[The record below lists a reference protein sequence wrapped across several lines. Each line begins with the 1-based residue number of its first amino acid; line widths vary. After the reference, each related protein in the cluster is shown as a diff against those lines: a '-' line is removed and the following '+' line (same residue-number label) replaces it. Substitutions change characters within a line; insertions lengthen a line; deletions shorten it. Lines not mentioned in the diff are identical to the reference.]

1 MKAPQNRRVFVVGCG
16 AATPLGMGFDQ
27 TWQRAVRGESGLRL
41 LTRCTVDFP
50 AVVGEIPDW
59 DPAKCS
65 FATPKEVAN
74 WNAAF
79 VLLTMEVCKQALED
93 AHLEMDG
100 DTGPRT
106 MCLVGSAI
114 NGTDAYREAMIA
126 LQQSGPN
133 RVSPF
138 LLPNVCA
145 NVPAGKAGALLGFTG
160 PIFSPQGACA
170 SGNHAIAMG
179 ARMLR
184 DGDSDFALVGGA
196 EMPLVP
202 EIVHGFA
209 NMNATFKLRPSDRAQ
224 GAPAKGSRPFSSDRR
239 GFVLAE
245 GAAIIVLAS
254 EDAVRAH
261 GLDARAEVL
270 GVGFTSDACHFTRP
284 NKPTIVRAIR
294 EALDDAGV
302 DAGAVGNL
310 NAHGTSTLAGD
321 TVEVECLRDVFGAGL
336 PRLPISANKSQ
347 IGHSLGAAAAIE
359 AALAVE
365 GLRRQIMLPT
375 LNYLPDPSFGDLDV
389 VCEARHASHEIVLS
403 NAFGFGGTNCC
414 LVLRGV

>member
-1 MKAPQNRRVFVVGCG
+1 MKAPKNRRVFVVGCA
-16 AATPLGMGFDQ
+16 AATPLGMGLDQ

-41 LTRCTVDFP
+41 LTRCSVDFP

-79 VLLTMEVCKQALED
+79 VLLTMQVCQEGLAD
-93 AHLEMDG
+93 ARLAMDG
-100 DTGPRT
+100 ETGPRT
-106 MCLVGSAI
+106 ACLMGSAI

-126 LQQSGPN
+126 LQQFGPN

-160 PIFSPQGACA
+160 PIYSPQGACA
-170 SGNHAIAMG
+170 SGNHAIALG
-179 ARMLR
+179 ARMVR
-184 DGDSDFALVGGA
+184 DGDCDFALAGGV
-196 EMPLVP
+196 EMPLVA

-209 NMNATFKLRPSDRAQ
+209 NMNASFKLRSGDRAE
-224 GAPAKGSRPFSSDRR
+224 GMPAAASRPYSSDRR

-245 GAAIIVLAS
+245 GAAVLVLAS

-261 GLDARAEVL
+261 RLEPRAEVAGL
-270 GVGFTSDACHFTRP
+270 GMTSDACHFTRP
-284 NKPTIVRAIR
+284 HKPTIVRAIR
-294 EALDDAGV
+294 EAIDDAGIAP
-302 DAGAVGNL
+302 DAIGAI

-321 TVEVECLRDVFGAGL
+321 AVEVECLREVFGPYL
-336 PRLPISANKSQ
+336 PRLPVSANKSQ

-359 AALAVE
+359 AALCVE

-375 LNYLPDPSFGDLDV
+375 LNYLPDPAFGDLDV
-389 VCEARHASHEIVLS
+389 VEQARQAAHEFVLS

-414 LVLRGV
+414 VVFRGV

>member
-1 MKAPQNRRVFVVGCG
+1 MKAPKNRRVLVVGCA
-16 AATPLGMGFDQ
+16 AATPLGMGLEQ

-41 LTRCTVDFP
+41 LTRCSVGFP

-59 DPAKCS
+59 DPNKCS
-65 FATPKEVAN
+65 FATPKEVVN

-79 VLLTMEVCKQALED
+79 VFLTMEMCKQALED
-93 AHLEMDG
+93 ARLEMDG

-106 MCLVGSAI
+106 ACLVGSAI
-114 NGTDAYREAMIA
+114 NGTDAYREAMVA
-126 LQQSGPN
+126 LEQFGPN

-184 DGDSDFALVGGA
+184 DGDSDFALVGGV
-196 EMPLVP
+196 EMPLVA

-209 NMNATFKLRPSDRAQ
+209 NMNATFKLRSTDRAQ
-224 GAPAKGSRPFSSDRR
+224 RAPALASRPFSSDRR

-245 GAAIIVLAS
+245 GAAVLVLAS
-254 EDAVRAH
+254 EDAMRAH
-261 GLDARAEVL
+261 GLAARAEVA
-270 GVGFTSDACHFTRP
+270 GVGLTSDACHFTRP
-284 NKPTIVRAIR
+284 HRPTIVRAIR
-294 EALDDAGV
+294 DAIDDAGI
-302 DAGAVGNL
+302 DAGAIGNL
-310 NAHGTSTLAGD
+310 NAHGTSTMAGD
-321 TVEVECLRDVFGAGL
+321 TVEVECLREVFGPHL
-336 PRLPISANKSQ
+336 PCLPISANKSQ

-375 LNYLPDPSFGDLDV
+375 LNYLPDPSFGDLDIV
-389 VCEARHASHEIVLS
+389 RETRSKAHETVLS

-414 LVLRGV
+414 VVFRGV

>member
-1 MKAPQNRRVFVVGCG
+1 
-16 AATPLGMGFDQ
+16 MGFEQ
-27 TWQRAVRGESGLRL
+27 TWQRAARGESGLRL
-41 LTRCTVDFP
+41 LTRCSVDFP

-59 DPAKCS
+59 DPAKCT

-93 AHLEMDG
+93 AKLAMDG
-100 DTGPRT
+100 DVGPRT
-106 MCLVGSAI
+106 ACLVGSAI
-114 NGTDAYREAMIA
+114 NGTDAYREAMLA
-126 LQQSGPN
+126 LGQFGPN

-170 SGNHAIAMG
+170 SGNHAIALG

-184 DGDSDFALVGGA
+184 DGDSDFALVGGVD
-196 EMPLVP
+196 MPLVA

-209 NMNATFKLRPSDRAQ
+209 NMNATFKMRSTDRAQ
-224 GAPAKGSRPFSSDRR
+224 GAPAMASRPFSSDRR
-239 GFVLAE
+239 GFVLSE
-245 GAAIIVLAS
+245 GAAVLVLAS

-261 GLDARAEVL
+261 GLHPRAEIA
-270 GVGFTSDACHFTRP
+270 GVGLTSDACHFTRP

-294 EALDDAGV
+294 EAIDDAGI
-302 DAGAVGNL
+302 DPGAIGNL

-321 TVEVECLRDVFGAGL
+321 SVEVQCLRDVFGVHL

-347 IGHSLGAAAAIE
+347 IGHSLGASGAIE

-365 GLRRQIMLPT
+365 GLRRQLMLPT
-375 LNYLPDPSFGDLDV
+375 INYLPDPSFGDLDV
-389 VCEARHASHEIVLS
+389 VREPRHAAHEFVLS

-414 LVLRGV
+414 IVLRGV